1 MSLPSEKDKNGR
13 PRACA
18 QKRNKQVPRM
28 PCFMHPGC
36 LSSRAGLQ
44 GQDREGPDGARFRT
58 TPLTPKTNIFD
69 LLGPREASGRV
80 PGGPYIYSLGLHAG
94 DDIEDKAVELFDF
107 IHSLDSTKLADN
119 LQKRENEIKKKLSYF
134 IQVNIGNEPQKGGVQ
149 LHEVESFLKYCKT
162 NTKLNIIGLMVI
174 PPFDTDVEKYFSEIS
189 LLNTKLGFKH
199 LSMGMSE
206 DYKLAIKFKSTF
218 LRIGSA
224 IFGPRNINK

>member
-1 MSLPSEKDKNGR
+1 MASCNLIK
-13 PRACA
+13 
-18 QKRNKQVPRM
+18 QK
-28 PCFMHPGC
+28 
-36 LSSRAGLQ
+36 
-44 GQDREGPDGARFRT
+44 
-58 TPLTPKTNIFD
+58 
-69 LLGPREASGRV
+69 
-80 PGGPYIYSLGLHAG
+80 
-94 DDIEDKAVELFDF
+94 KAVELFDF

>member
-1 MSLPSEKDKNGR
+1 MTQESINKLKVIQENIKNLSFDNSIIPEVICISKTFGMDKILPLINSGHRHFGENKVQETEKKWNEIRYKNDSIKLHLVGKL
-13 PRACA
+13 
-18 QKRNKQVPRM
+18 QSNK
-28 PCFMHPGC
+28 
-36 LSSRAGLQ
+36 A
-44 GQDREGPDGARFRT
+44 
-58 TPLTPKTNIFD
+58 K
-69 LLGPREASGRV
+69 
-80 PGGPYIYSLGLHAG
+80 
-94 DDIEDKAVELFDF
+94 KAVELFDF

-206 DYKLAIKFKSTF
+206 DYKLSIKFKSTF